1 MGFSSQRI
9 TTMIQFFSSAC
20 VCVNHLKRCKT
31 SILVETRFSFPI
43 FCPCHHYILILQGV
57 PGALTRPAPA
67 TKPLISCL
75 RYRWGR
81 SSTYLRII
89 SISSWAVANPR
100 TTLSLFVVMHVCR
113 NLGFISTIFFRNN
126 LTSSALAMATVAS
139 WYFFGPPHWPI
150 PVRCNGSVFC
160 T

>member
-31 SILVETRFSFPI
+31 SILVDTQFSFPI

-57 PGALTRPAPA
+57 PGALMRPAL
-67 TKPLISCL
+67 TKTLISCL

-113 NLGFISTIFFRNN
+113 NLGFISTIFSKQFDFKCAGYGDGSFLILFWVSS
-126 LTSSALAMATVAS
+126 LTHSCQV
-139 WYFFGPPHWPI
+139 
-150 PVRCNGSVFC
+150 
-160 T
+160 